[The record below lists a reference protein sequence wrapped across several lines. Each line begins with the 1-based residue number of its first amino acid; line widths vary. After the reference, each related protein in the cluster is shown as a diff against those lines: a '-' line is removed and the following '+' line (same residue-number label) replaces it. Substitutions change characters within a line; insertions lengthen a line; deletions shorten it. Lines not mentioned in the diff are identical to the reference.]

1 MNISESIKKK
11 RTIRLYKQKKI
22 SYKILE
28 DCVDSAR
35 LSSSARNAQPL
46 EYIIIDDEKILKNL
60 LPFIRFGGFI
70 TEDKKA
76 KPGFEPTAL
85 IIILVKKGF
94 EQYSAYDVGIAAQ
107 NISLVA
113 FENKIGT
120 CMMGAIDKENIKKEL
135 KVPDSYLVDLVIT
148 LGYPAE
154 KPLVEE
160 KDQEPRYERKN
171 DIFYVYKKELKKV
184 LHRNLF

>member
-1 MNISESIKKK
+1 MKISESIKSK
-11 RTIRLYKQKKI
+11 RTIRLYKQDKI
-22 SYKILE
+22 NYKILE

-46 EYIIIDDEKILKNL
+46 EYIIVDDEKILKKV
-60 LPFIRFGGFI
+60 LPYIAFGGFI
-70 TEDKKA
+70 SDDKKA

-85 IIILVKKGF
+85 IVILVKKGF
-94 EQYSAYDVGIAAQ
+94 EKYSAYDVGIAAQ

-120 CMMGAIDKENIKKEL
+120 CMMGVIDREKIKTEL
-135 KVPDSYLVDLVIT
+135 NVPDAFLVDLVIT

-154 KPLVEE
+154 QPVAKET
-160 KDQEPRYERKN
+160 DDEPNYERKDN
-171 DIFYVYKKELKKV
+171 VFCVYKRKLTKI
-184 LHRNLF
+184 LHRNRF